1 MGKKIPMWQIA
12 LILLVLIALLIYT
25 LVIIGGTVHIPIAA
39 TAAIASLIAI
49 KNGFKWSFLEKAMI
63 NGISRAMQAI
73 LILFVIGMVI
83 STWIAGGIV
92 PAMIYYGLMIIKP
105 SIFLVASMLLCSIV
119 ALSTGSSWTTAGTA
133 GIALIGIGA
142 GLGLPLP
149 IVAGSIISGA
159 YFGDKMSPLSDTTN
173 LAPAMAGSNLFEHIK
188 HMVFTVTPSY
198 IIAMVIFAVLGMR
211 ITNSSEVNMNE
222 VAVLMNGL
230 RDNFYISP
238 LLLIP
243 PCLIIAMVIFKVP
256 ALPGLFGG
264 ALLGVICAAV
274 FQGEN
279 FGEVATVISYG
290 GYVSETGI
298 DFVDTLL
305 SRGGMSSMY
314 GTVGIILCAMCF
326 GGVLDSTNMLA
337 SICDVMLKVA
347 KSTGLLVTMVVISC
361 IAVNA
366 AASDQYL
373 SIVLPGRMFKTAFED
388 RKLKAKNLSRCLED
402 AGTITSCLIPWNT
415 CGAAMSSSLGV
426 ATVAYAPYCFLN
438 LINPLVS
445 IFYGFTGITMEKMTD
460 AEYEEILEQ
469 RRLDNEIA
477 ANALA

>member
-1 MGKKIPMWQIA
+1 MGRKIPMWQILMIIA
-12 LILLVLIALLIYT
+12 ILIALLIYT
-25 LVIIGGTVHIPIAA
+25 LVFVGGTVHIPIAT
-39 TAAIASLIAI
+39 TAAIAALVAI

-83 STWIAGGIV
+83 ATWIAGGIV

-119 ALSTGSSWTTAGTA
+119 ALATGSSWTTAGTA
-133 GIALIGIGA
+133 GIALIGIGS

-173 LAPAMAGSNLFEHIK
+173 LAPAMAGTNLFEHIK

-198 IIAMVIFAVLGMR
+198 IIAMIIFAFLGMR
-211 ITNSSEVNMNE
+211 ISGANEVDMNG
-222 VAVLMNGL
+222 VAVLMDGIES
-230 RDNFYISP
+230 NFYISP

-243 PCLIIAMVIFKVP
+243 PCLIIAMVVFKVP

-264 ALLGVICAAV
+264 AILGVICAAV
-274 FQGEN
+274 FQGES
-279 FGEVATVISYG
+279 FGPVATVVAYE

-298 DFVDTLL
+298 EFVDSLL
-305 SRGGMSSMY
+305 SRGGMVSMY

-337 SICDVMLKVA
+337 SICEVMLKVA
-347 KSTGLLVTMVVISC
+347 KNTGLLVTMVVISC

-438 LINPLVS
+438 LINPLIS

-469 RRLDNEIA
+469 RKLDNE
-477 ANALA
+477 LAQSSLA

>member
-1 MGKKIPMWQIA
+1 MGKKIPMWQIVM
-12 LILLVLIALLIYT
+12 ILCILIALLIYT
-25 LVIIGGTVHIPIAA
+25 LVIVGGSVHIPIAT
-39 TAAIASLIAI
+39 TAAIASLVAI

-73 LILFVIGMVI
+73 LILLVIGMVI
-83 STWIAGGIV
+83 ATWIAGGIV

-119 ALSTGSSWTTAGTA
+119 SLATGSSWTTAGTA

-173 LAPAMAGSNLFEHIK
+173 LAPAMAGSNLFDHIK
-188 HMVFTVTPSY
+188 HMVYTVTPSY
-198 IIAMVIFAVLGMR
+198 IIALILFAILGMR
-211 ITNSSEVNMNE
+211 ISNASNVDMNSVDI
-222 VAVLMNGL
+222 LMQGL
-230 RDNFYISP
+230 KENFYISP

-243 PCLIIAMVIFKVP
+243 PCLIIAMVVFKVP

-264 ALLGVICAAV
+264 AILGVICAAA
-274 FQGEN
+274 FQGGS
-279 FGEVATVISYG
+279 FGEVATVVAYS

-298 DFVDTLL
+298 EFVDTLL
-305 SRGGMSSMY
+305 TRGGMTSMY

-326 GGVLDSTNMLA
+326 GGVLDSTNMLG

-347 KSTGLLVTMVVISC
+347 KNTGLLVTMVIISC

-373 SIVLPGRMFKTAFED
+373 AIVLPGRMFKTAFED
-388 RKLKAKNLSRCLED
+388 RKLKPKNLSRCLED

-426 ATVAYAPYCFLN
+426 PTVEYIPYCFLN

-445 IFYGFTGITMEKMTD
+445 IFYGFTGITMEKMTEE
-460 AEYEEILEQ
+460 EYQEILEQ
-469 RRLDNEIA
+469 RKLDIELA